1 MGVRLVFAVEATDD
15 KDVRPMDSTDEL
27 LCWLLGIKSFA
38 AFGTAELLLLEIFGA
53 LSTFEWRRFRMSGCG
68 DSVMS
73 LGLA

>member
-15 KDVRPMDSTDEL
+15 KEVRPMDRTDEL
-27 LCWLLGIKSFA
+27 LCWLLGTKLFA
-38 AFGTAELLLLEIFGA
+38 TFGTAELLLLEIFGA
-53 LSTFEWRRFRMSGCG
+53 LSTFERRRFRMNGCG